1 MKCYKITA
9 HLLIKVSRHLLFLH
23 GFTQYDLEFLR
34 YLEGPSLNG
43 MRGCKTSIGF
53 STILYKV
60 FYTASAVLLCPDVTR
75 PERDRASE

>member
-1 MKCYKITA
+1 MNCYKITA

-34 YLEGPSLNG
+34 YLEGPSLNA

-53 STILYKV
+53 STILLKS
-60 FYTASAVLLCPDVTR
+60 FLHSAALLCPNITR